1 MDSYQFFLVGDDY
14 LAMRISRTHQPG
26 AKRLTL
32 IGPYAPE
39 IPVVEP
45 LTGCEFAA
53 LMEKLEAKGF
63 EVIVTSEEKSLEQP
77 ANTVRTHFPRS
88 TREIRQAR

>member
-1 MDSYQFFLVGDDY
+1 MDSYQFFIIDIDEWE
-14 LAMRISRTHQPG
+14 MRISGTHEPG

-32 IGPYAPE
+32 IGPYPPQ

-63 EVIVTSEEKSLEQP
+63 EVMVTTEEKSLEPKEWKSSVGRP
-77 ANTVRTHFPRS
+77 ANLRGAS
-88 TREIRQAR
+88 TQD